1 MHRHGYT
8 GRKFGRERDQRT
20 ALMRG
25 LAVSL
30 VEHGSIETT
39 LPKAKELRPMIE
51 KLVTKARKGD
61 LHARRQIISSLNSAS
76 ASHKLVEEVAPA
88 MNRTSGYT
96 KIERTTLRRGDNI
109 QLARISFVD
118 PISKQPSDTTAKPA
132 TSKKSASNGTSTSA
146 QAQVKRTSTRQAT
159 NSQPN
164 ATPNSTATVAPKRTG
179 RRGDR

>member
-61 LHARRQIISSLNSAS
+61 LHARRQIISSLNSMS

-88 MNRTSGYT
+88 MKRTSGYT

-118 PISKQPSDTTAKPA
+118 PISKENSDIAAKTIATTKVDSNNQTATTTVKRTANRPATTAKP
-132 TSKKSASNGTSTSA
+132 
-146 QAQVKRTSTRQAT
+146 
-159 NSQPN
+159 N
-164 ATPNSTATVAPKRTG
+164 ATPSSKATVAPKRTG